1 MRSLTILVKN
11 TSELD
16 FLIPLIDDLNTS
28 SHTVFFSSLFVD
40 SVIEKN
46 SFYYKHL
53 VKNNVNIKSYINL
66 IKFKTLKL
74 LLCNFKNIFI
84 NSNKKKSNYI
94 IHKGINF
101 LEKFIIKNFCE
112 FDILDITLPKII
124 FYPNRNDKKF
134 LHKKEL
140 QDYLRSYDNK
150 IIFVPMV
157 LITIKKI
164 AYFLHSTQ
172 NFKKITITGY
182 PSQKTK
188 FGKNIKKI

>member
-1 MRSLTILVKN
+1 M
-11 TSELD
+11 E
-16 FLIPLIDDLNTS
+16 
-28 SHTVFFSSLFVD
+28 

-66 IKFKTLKL
+66 IKFKTLKS

-112 FDILDITLPKII
+112 FNILEIILPKII

-150 IIFVPMV
+150 IIFVPHGPHYNQKNS
-157 LITIKKI
+157 LFFAFNSKFQKNYNYWISFSKDKIWEKYKKKI
-164 AYFLHSTQ
+164 
-172 NFKKITITGY
+172 
-182 PSQKTK
+182 
-188 FGKNIKKI
+188 